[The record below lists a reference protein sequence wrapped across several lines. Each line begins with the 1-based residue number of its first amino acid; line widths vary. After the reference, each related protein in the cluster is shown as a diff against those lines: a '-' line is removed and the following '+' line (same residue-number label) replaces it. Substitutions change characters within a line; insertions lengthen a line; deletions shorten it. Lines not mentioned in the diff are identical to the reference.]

1 MTPALPTSIND
12 CKAQMPQHYPALC
25 THLPII
31 IKTNP
36 FNCSHMYTLA
46 QKKNSSLGHVPRVK
60 KKACPINIA
69 TEKGKPTNY
78 NNNSFLV
85 NTGKY

>member
-1 MTPALPTSIND
+1 M
-12 CKAQMPQHYPALC
+12 Y
-25 THLPII
+25 
-31 IKTNP
+31 
-36 FNCSHMYTLA
+36 HMYTLA

-69 TEKGKPTNY
+69 AEKGKPTNY